1 MSGYSSPTIG
11 DLGTANDPGFVG
23 AWVAAIL
30 AAVVYDGVALVNYA
44 ALVNTAVAANAVYE
58 TVVAVNES

>member
-30 AAVVYDGVALVNYA
+30 AA
-44 ALVNTAVAANAVYE
+44 NAVYE